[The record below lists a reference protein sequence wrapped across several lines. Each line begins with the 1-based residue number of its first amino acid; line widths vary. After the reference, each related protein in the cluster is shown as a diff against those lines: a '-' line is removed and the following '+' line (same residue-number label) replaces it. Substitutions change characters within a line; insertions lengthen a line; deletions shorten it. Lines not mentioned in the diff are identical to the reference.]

1 MQTSVIVDDLNE
13 STKYKESLKEFL
25 CPTFENAVIY
35 KDKKIGKNLKI
46 YAQALGINHVQ
57 NENNDHKKIINEK
70 KKKQKPN
77 DKKINE
83 LEKVIKIMGKQIE
96 KLKEI
101 IAVVCN
107 TIVQDEDFKKMVEF
121 QLEEL
126 ENTTEK
132 VEDDKDIKII
142 NQ

>member
-13 STKYKESLKEFL
+13 NTKYKESLKKFL

-70 KKKQKPN
+70 KKKQQKEE
-77 DKKINE
+77 KKIKE
-83 LEKVIKIMGKQIE
+83 LEKVIETMAQQIV

-101 IAVVCN
+101 ITVVCN
-107 TIVQDEDFKKMVEF
+107 TGVQDEELKKIVEI
-121 QLEEL
+121 QLEDL
-126 ENTTEK
+126 ENTTVEE
-132 VEDDKDIKII
+132 EDDEE
-142 NQ
+142 